1 MACTK
6 ERNVMKFDLVTYVPS
21 QSLYTFLFEREGVMK
36 SRQNKNRRDNPL
48 PFKCTKNFI
57 V

>member
-48 PFKCTKNFI
+48 PFKCTKNFT